1 MIMMIWLQKFTP
13 GLVFVFLLSLI
24 STWLGSLFP
33 LIGGPVFGITLGILI
48 NNTLGKPKNTMNG
61 VQFSS
66 KKVLQWAIIALGCG
80 LSLSKV
86 WETGVESLGVMVVS
100 LLFAF
105 AATYVFGRLL
115 NIPGR
120 LKVLIGV
127 GTGICGGSA
136 IAAVS
141 PIIEAEEVE
150 IAYAVSTI
158 FLFNVFAVLLFPP
171 MGHWLG
177 LSDKAFGIWAGTA
190 INDTSSVVAAGY
202 LYSNTAG
209 DYATIVKL
217 ARATIIIPITF
228 VIAVYVG
235 MRKSKKREASGG
247 GEKVAYSLLKI
258 FPWFILWFLVA
269 ALFNTLGLFGE
280 TTVYYLGI
288 IAKFMIIMALTGI
301 GLSAN
306 FRKMLKTGIRPII
319 LGLIVWIIVA
329 LASLML
335 LFMTGEVRL

>member
-1 MIMMIWLQKFTP
+1 MTTVIWLQKFTP
-13 GLVFVFLLSLI
+13 GLLFVLLIAFI

-33 LIGGPVFGITLGILI
+33 LIGGPVFGITLGIMI
-48 NNTLGKPKNTMNG
+48 NNIWGKPKNTLNG

-66 KKVLQWAIIALGCG
+66 KKILQWAIIALGCG

-86 WETGVESLGVMVVS
+86 WETGMESLGVMLIS

-105 AATYVFGRLL
+105 AATYFFGRILK
-115 NIPGR
+115 IPGR

-141 PIIEAEEVE
+141 PVIEAEEVE

-158 FLFNVFAVLLFPP
+158 FLFNIFAVLLFPSV
-171 MGHWLG
+171 GHWLG

-202 LYSNTAG
+202 LYSNAAG
-209 DYATIVKL
+209 DYAIIVKL
-217 ARATIIIPITF
+217 ARATLIIPITF
-228 VIAVYVG
+228 VIAAYVG
-235 MRKSKKREASGG
+235 IRKKREASTKVE
-247 GEKVAYSLLKI
+247 GEESAYSLLKI

-280 TTVYYLGI
+280 TTVYYLGL
-288 IAKFMIIMALTGI
+288 IAKFLIIMALTGI

-306 FRKMLKTGIRPII
+306 FRKMLKTGIKPIL
-319 LGLIVWIIVA
+319 LGLIVWIVVA
-329 LASLML
+329 LVSLL
-335 LFMTGEVRL
+335 ILFITGDVIL

>member
-1 MIMMIWLQKFTP
+1 MIWLQKFTP
-13 GLVFVFLLSLI
+13 GLLFVLLIAFI

-33 LIGGPVFGITLGILI
+33 LIGGPVFGITLGIMI
-48 NNTLGKPKNTMNG
+48 NNIWGKPKNTLNG

-66 KKVLQWAIIALGCG
+66 KKILQWAIIALGCG

-86 WETGVESLGVMVVS
+86 WETGMESLGVMLIS

-105 AATYVFGRLL
+105 AATYFFGRILK
-115 NIPGR
+115 IPGR

-141 PIIEAEEVE
+141 PVIEAEEVE

-158 FLFNVFAVLLFPP
+158 FLFNIFAVLLFPSV
-171 MGHWLG
+171 GHWLG

-202 LYSNTAG
+202 LYSNAAG
-209 DYATIVKL
+209 DYAIIVKL
-217 ARATIIIPITF
+217 ARATLIIPITF
-228 VIAVYVG
+228 VIAAYVG
-235 MRKSKKREASGG
+235 IRKKREASTKVE
-247 GEKVAYSLLKI
+247 GEESAYSLLKI

-280 TTVYYLGI
+280 TTVYYLGL
-288 IAKFMIIMALTGI
+288 IAKFLIIMALTGI

-306 FRKMLKTGIRPII
+306 FRKMLKTGIKPIL
-319 LGLIVWIIVA
+319 LGLIVWIVVA
-329 LASLML
+329 LVSLL
-335 LFMTGEVRL
+335 ILFITGDVIL